1 MEKDL
6 RKLINDF
13 LSDFDA
19 NKINDYFA
27 NDFCDDW
34 DIFLENTPKNILEFL
49 NDEFYSIDTQYIDNK
64 NYEKK
69 IKETLKKALKMMDTK
84 N

>member
-6 RKLINDF
+6 RELINDF
-13 LSDFDA
+13 LNNFDA

-34 DIFLENTPKNILEFL
+34 DMFLKNTPENILEFL
-49 NDEFYSIDTQYIDNK
+49 NDEFYIIDTQYIDSK
-64 NYEKK
+64 DYVLK
-69 IKETLKKALKMMDTK
+69 IKETLKKALKMIDT
-84 N
+84 NN